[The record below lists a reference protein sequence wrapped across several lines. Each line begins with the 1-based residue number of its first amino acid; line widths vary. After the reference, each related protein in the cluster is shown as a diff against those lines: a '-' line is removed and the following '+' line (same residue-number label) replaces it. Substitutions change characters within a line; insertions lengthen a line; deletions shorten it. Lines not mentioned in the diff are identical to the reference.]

1 MFFLKQA
8 MLLVGKILSIVY
20 HFFRNRYNV
29 GFLPFLKMELETFS
43 KQFLYS
49 IGKGFAIEETHNVI
63 IE

>member
-1 MFFLKQA
+1 